1 MKLYCFYFR
10 NDGTVEK
17 EIIKCRKNK
26 NDYAFKY
33 ISDLGYESR
42 GYVAFKNI
50 GKVLNA
56 DSYCLGGKNIQ
67 CRMYFEEDSEI
78 TDEMKAFA
86 EARAEKV
93 KEFNG
98 AEKRFRAGVEEL
110 KEKFGF

>member
-33 ISDLGYESR
+33 VGSSGYELKE
-42 GYVAFKNI
+42 YVSFENVSTI
-50 GKVLNA
+50 LDA
-56 DSYCLGGKNIQ
+56 DSKCKSGEHKG
-67 CRMYFEEDSEI
+67 CRMYLEEDSDI
-78 TDEMKAFA
+78 TDEMRKFA

-93 KEFNG
+93 KEFNE
-98 AEKRFRAGVEEL
+98 AEKRFRAEVEEL